1 MLHFSNLINRIT
13 GQKHS
18 GELNSAPSENRSGPA
33 EIRIRHINPS
43 QMCLDGSENTQSPN
57 LFEAAPYSKRL
68 GLRAALCRGQRDVRL
83 AL

>member
-1 MLHFSNLINRIT
+1 MLNFSNLINRIT

-43 QMCLDGSENTQSPN
+43 QMCLEAKTHRALIYLKQLLTQNVSACELLCVEVRGTFDS
-57 LFEAAPYSKRL
+57 LFK
-68 GLRAALCRGQRDVRL
+68 
-83 AL
+83 